1 MDKAFIVYK
10 SKVLKGFPD
19 YEESKLCAIKKIE
32 HPTARR
38 VKWLDNN
45 CFIQLVDNDMIR
57 LTANVGG
64 VINTSHMSISNF
76 YIKSDNRGD
85 DWGLANRHQVLF
97 ALNNIDYARV
107 VLDDDGFIIAGLFGL
122 SKRTALTA
130 VGEID
135 INYMK

>member
-19 YEESKLCAIKKIE
+19 YEESKLCVIKKIE
-32 HPTARR
+32 HPTAKR

-45 CFIQLVDNDMIR
+45 CFIQLVDNNMIR

-76 YIKSDNRGD
+76 YIKSDNQGN
-85 DWGLANRHQVLF
+85 DWRFANRHQVLF

-135 INYMK
+135 INDMK